1 MSWAAHGRYR
11 DALAPALVATSGLV
25 EAERRTKDAGEV
37 ARIEH
42 ACALASRALADVVG
56 LLDDEP
62 TESAFALALEDRMR
76 ALGAEGPSFPSIVAG
91 GPNAAKPHHGTSDR
105 PIRDGDCLI
114 LDFGALYDGYHSD
127 MTRTALLGDVDP
139 WLVDAFAAVEEAQAA
154 GVAAARPALAGADL
168 DAVCRTRL
176 TAAGYGEHFTHGTGH
191 GVGLLH
197 PRGAVGHGQLR
208 RHAPG
213 RGRGDRGARR
223 LSCRAR
229 RCPDRGLRAR
239 HDRRLPPPHAHPEG
253 PVMPAI
259 STNDLKNGI
268 TLQLDNGL
276 FTVVDFQHVKP
287 GKGGAFVRTK
297 LKNVR
302 TGAVLERT
310 FNAGIEVEQAIVDK
324 RDMQFLY
331 RDGDDY
337 VFMDNSSYDQVHV
350 PPAALGEAADY
361 LVEQMTANLATFEG
375 EIVQVEIAPS
385 VELTIAETEPG
396 VQGDRV
402 SGARKPATLETGLV
416 IQVPL
421 FVNPGDRVKVD
432 TRSGEYVTR
441 V

>member
-1 MSWAAHGRYR
+1 M
-11 DALAPALVATSGLV
+11 
-25 EAERRTKDAGEV
+25 

-42 ACALASRALADVVG
+42 AYALASEALADVYG
-56 LLDDEP
+56 LLDAEP
-62 TESAFALALEDRMR
+62 TEAAFALALKDPRPRPRREGRAPVDRR
-76 ALGAEGPSFPSIVAG
+76 ER
-91 GPNAAKPHHGTSDR
+91 PNTAKPHHGTSDR

-114 LDFGALYDGYHSD
+114 LDFGTLFDGYHSD
-127 MTRTALLGDVDP
+127 VTRTALLGDVDP
-139 WLVDAFAAVEEAQAA
+139 WLVEAFAAVEDA
-154 GVAAARPALAGADL
+154 GRGGGGTRPALAGPTSTICRPPRGRRLRRALRPRHRPPGRPAD
-168 DAVCRTRL
+168 
-176 TAAGYGEHFTHGTGH
+176 
-191 GVGLLH
+191 
-197 PRGAVGHGQLR
+197 PRGAVGHRQPR
-208 RHAPG
+208 RHPVG
-213 RGRGDRGARR
+213 RGRGDRGASGVYR
-223 LSCRAR
+223 
-229 RCPDRGLRAR
+229 PGLGDIRIEDSVLVR
-239 HDRRLPPPHAHPEG
+239 RRLPPPHAHPEG

-259 STNDLKNGI
+259 STNDLKNGQDHHE
-268 TLQLDNGL
+268 LQLDERL

-310 FNAGIEVEQAIVDK
+310 FNAGIRVEQAIVNK
-324 RDMQFLY
+324 RDMQFAL

-337 VFMDNSSYDQVHV
+337 VFMDNRRLR
-350 PPAALGEAADY
+350 PGARAAGRAGRRRRLPGRADDRQPGH
-361 LVEQMTANLATFEG
+361 LRGRDRPGRDRPV
-375 EIVQVEIAPS
+375 
-385 VELTIAETEPG
+385 VELTVRPTEPG